1 MNPKHL
7 AEVSRLLK
15 MRAEISLVEFF
26 HQAWHVIEPGT
37 TYIHN
42 WHIELICE
50 YLEDVLY
57 GNTLRLLIN
66 EPPRY
71 LKSTVVTIVWPV
83 WCWLHDP
90 TIRWMFTSYSADLA
104 LFHSRER
111 RKVIQSE
118 WFQRNWGDKVRL
130 SRDQNQAQE
139 YVNTERGR
147 MFSTSV
153 GGTSTGKGG
162 EILVFDDPINPMDA
176 RSESMRASAN
186 DWVRNTFLRRL
197 NNKKTGRIVGVMQRL
212 HEDDTTGLLMS
223 FGGWTNL
230 KLPAEAKER
239 TVITFPRSGKV
250 FIREKDDLLFPA
262 REGPAEIAMAKKEL
276 GSVGYAGQYQQEP
289 SPDIGGIL
297 HRDWWQRYGTM
308 PARFDLQLQSWDC
321 TFKDAITSDYVVGQ
335 VWGKIGAQYY
345 LLDQVRGQWDIVA
358 TIAQVR
364 RLSEK
369 WPDATLKLVES
380 AANGEAV
387 IGMLKHELPGMLPI
401 NVQKAGGKV
410 VRVQAISP
418 MVEAGNAY
426 LPTDALAPW
435 ADAFI
440 DECAAFP
447 NGKYDDI
454 VDAASQALQ
463 RFLTMDKLRTRIF
476 FQRLSEENYYTDATR
491 PDQLQFRADRSIPC
505 AYGTAA
511 AACVFLDIFD
521 DGETIWID
529 NEYYHL
535 GSERG
540 EQKSD
545 DEYVAEYKIFQGD
558 DNRCQGTCYCD
569 PDAEA
574 FQRALRAADIAVW
587 TTKFDLLPGIRYAQ
601 SLLERREI
609 RICAERCPRLVQ
621 ELNEYAWDET
631 AAKSG
636 IEKPMKGDDY
646 AIKALLYFIQSGL
659 AHWRLT
665 K

>member
-1 MNPKHL
+1 
-7 AEVSRLLK
+7 
-15 MRAEISLVEFF
+15 MRA
-26 HQAWHVIEPGT
+26 
-37 TYIHN
+37 
-42 WHIELICE
+42 C
-50 YLEDVLY
+50 
-57 GNTLRLLIN
+57 
-66 EPPRY
+66 
-71 LKSTVVTIVWPV
+71 
-83 WCWLHDP
+83 
-90 TIRWMFTSYSADLA
+90 
-104 LFHSRER
+104 
-111 RKVIQSE
+111 
-118 WFQRNWGDKVRL
+118 
-130 SRDQNQAQE
+130 
-139 YVNTERGR
+139 
-147 MFSTSV
+147 
-153 GGTSTGKGG
+153 
-162 EILVFDDPINPMDA
+162 
-176 RSESMRASAN
+176 AN

-250 FIREKDDLLFPA
+250 IIREKDDLLFPA

-276 GSVGYAGQYQQEP
+276 GAFGYAGQYQQEP

-308 PARFDLQLQSWDC
+308 PARFDLLLQSWDC

-369 WPDATLKLVES
+369 WSGATLKLVES

-401 NVQKAGGKV
+401 NVRKAGGKV
-410 VRVQAISP
+410 VRVQAILP
-418 MVEAGNAY
+418 MVEAGNVY

-447 NGKYDDI
+447 NGKYDDV

-476 FQRLSEENYYTDATR
+476 FQRLSDDNYYTDAQR
-491 PDQLQFRADRSIPC
+491 PDQLAFTADRSIPC

-545 DEYVAEYKIFQGD
+545 DEYVAEYKQFQGD
-558 DNRCQGTCYCD
+558 DNRRQGTCYCD
-569 PDAEA
+569 PEAEA
-574 FQRALRAADIAVW
+574 FARALRAADIAVW

-609 RICAERCPRLVQ
+609 KICVERCPRLVQ
-621 ELNEYAWDET
+621 ELNEYAWDDN

-636 IEKPMKGDDY
+636 IEKPMRSADY
-646 AIKALLYFIQSGL
+646 AIKALIYYILSAL
-659 AHWRLT
+659 PKWRLT
-665 K
+665 Q